1 MRRRSVWFRI
11 LLLALL
17 AVAGSGALAGWYV
30 YQALSRI
37 VRVEP
42 RLSVTLPGAQLG
54 AQSEEVAPLE
64 WTGRDRVNV
73 LLVGLDQR
81 EQAEIPRTDTII
93 VASIDPATKSAA
105 LVSFPRDLWVQIPGY
120 GNDRINAA
128 YPLGEEAREAARRSN
143 KPVGL
148 TGPGLLRRTIETNF
162 GIPIHFFVAIDFQGF
177 IRGIDALGGVL
188 VDVERPIKDNEYP
201 SFNYPHYER
210 IYIPAGLQLMD
221 GATALRYVRS
231 RHGDSDFGRAR
242 RQQQVILAA
251 RQRAL
256 QLNAIARL
264 PQIVAAVQDS
274 IRTDMQLSDM
284 IALARVAR
292 GIDAS
297 AITTRVIDEELT
309 THWITPAG
317 ADVQVPKWPEVR
329 RMLAQ
334 VFADGRLAAEAARIE
349 VRNGTT
355 IAGLA
360 RRTAQ
365 WLQARGYTVIDATQ
379 ADRSNYVEPLLID
392 YGNKPY
398 TRSLLARELR
408 IPQGNVRVETEQ
420 NGRSDAAKA
429 DIVIVLGSSFTL
441 PDSSAPAAAA
451 TSVPGGSAAGRR

>member
-1 MRRRSVWFRI
+1 MKRTSIWLR
-11 LLLALL
+11 L
-17 AVAGSGALAGWYV
+17 AVLSLLVAAGSIVAVGWYA
-30 YQALSRI
+30 YQTWNRI

-42 RLSVTLPGAQLG
+42 RLPLSLPGAQPG
-54 AQSEEVAPLE
+54 EPQEEAPPPE
-64 WTGRDRVNV
+64 WTGKDRVNI
-73 LLVGLDQR
+73 LLVGVDQR
-81 EQAEIPRTDTII
+81 EPNEIPRTDTII
-93 VASIDPATKSAA
+93 VASIDPVTKSAA

-128 YPLGEEAREAARRSN
+128 YPLGEGAREAARRNN
-143 KPVGL
+143 KPVTL
-148 TGPGLLRRTIETNF
+148 TGAGLLRRTIEINF

-188 VDVERPIKDNEYP
+188 VDVERPIKDDEYP

-264 PQIVAAVQDS
+264 PQIVAALQDS
-274 IRTDMQLSDM
+274 IRTDMQLPDM
-284 IALARVAR
+284 IALARLAR
-292 GIDAS
+292 EIEPS

-334 VFADGRLAAEAARIE
+334 LFADTRLAAEAARIE

-365 WLQARGYTVIDATQ
+365 WLEARGYTVVDATQ
-379 ADRSNYVEPLLID
+379 ADRSNYVEPILID

-398 TRSLLARELR
+398 TRALLARELR
-408 IPQGNVRVETEQ
+408 IPVGNIRVEA
-420 NGRSDAAKA
+420 GPPGKA
-429 DIVIVLGSSFTL
+429 DIVVVLGSSFTL
-441 PDSSAPAAAA
+441 PDSPAPTPAAPAAAA
-451 TSVPGGSAAGRR
+451 GGGAGRH